1 MPYVSLLYTST
12 LRASIYIYIYIYI
25 FIYLFIYLFI
35 RVYIY
40 LLFIQKGYFIARGVL
55 LSLGFGTRFPTRV
68 FSPFHACLVPLNKL
82 LVFFFSFT
90 LSRRIVPSETLFLP
104 CSFVSTIETCFSSS
118 VNGNGDFEEEDDD
131 DGNEEDGDVRSY
143 LTY

>member
-1 MPYVSLLYTST
+1 MFLSYIHRLLE
-12 LRASIYIYIYIYI
+12 LLYIYIYIYI

-82 LVFFFSFT
+82 LVFFFFVYFVAPYRS
-90 LSRRIVPSETLFLP
+90 LRD
-104 CSFVSTIETCFSSS
+104 FVSSMLIRFHYRNLLL
-118 VNGNGDFEEEDDD
+118 VQ
-131 DGNEEDGDVRSY
+131 R
-143 LTY
+143 